1 MGEQAPI
8 SRLLAHTQNH
18 RSTMWLATLFS
29 ILNKIFDLAP
39 PLLIGAAVDVVI
51 KKEESALADF
61 GYSDPKEQLILLS
74 VLTIIIWVFESLF
87 EYIYGVLWRNLAQ
100 TVQHELRLD
109 AYSHIQNLEMEWFGD
124 QSKGELM
131 SILNDDI
138 NQLERFLD
146 KGANELLQVGTTVVI
161 IGAIFLYI
169 SPTIALYSI
178 GAIPVIIWGS
188 FRFQSRIAP
197 RYSKVRKE
205 VGLLNAL
212 LSNNLSGISTIKS
225 FTSEE
230 LEVERVSKASQA
242 YREAN
247 RDAIR
252 LSAAFVPLIRMAILV
267 GFTGTLLHGGLM
279 TLENKMAIASY
290 SVMIFMMQRLLWPL
304 TRLGETFDLYQRAMV
319 STTRV
324 LNLLETEIRIEE
336 GATPLDKS
344 KVKGEIN
351 FENISFSYPGRELV
365 VDNFDF
371 NIKAGTTQAIVGPT
385 GSGKTTLIRLLLR
398 FHVPNSGN
406 IFLDSNE
413 ISKLNLKDLRSSISL
428 VTQTITLFPGSV
440 LQNIAYGSN
449 NSSEDEIISAAKVAE
464 IHDFVVSLPEG
475 YNTQIGEGGHKLSG
489 GQRQRISIA
498 RAVLKDAPILVLDEA
513 TSSVDNE
520 TEEALQKS
528 LDFISKNR
536 TTIVIAHRLSTIRH
550 SHSIIVLDKGKVV
563 ESGKHEDL
571 IKNKSS
577 YYRLWNVQTG
587 VRKS

>member
-1 MGEQAPI
+1 MTEQAPI
-8 SRLLAHTQNH
+8 SRLLAHTKNH

-39 PLLIGAAVDVVI
+39 PLLIGAAVDVVV
-51 KKEESALADF
+51 KREESVLSDF
-61 GYSDPKEQLILLS
+61 GYSDPKEQLIVLS
-74 VLTIIIWVFESLF
+74 ILTIIIWVFESLF

-109 AYSHIQNLEMEWFGD
+109 AYSHIQNLEMEWFGE
-124 QSKGELM
+124 QSKGELL

-146 KGANELLQVGTTVVI
+146 KGANEILQVSTTVVI
-161 IGAIFLYI
+161 IGAIFIYI

-178 GAIPVIIWGS
+178 GAIPVIAVGS
-188 FRFQSRIAP
+188 FMFQSRIAP

-225 FTSEE
+225 FTTEE
-230 LEVERVSKASQA
+230 LEVERVRKASQA

-247 RDAIR
+247 RDAIK

-279 TLENKMAIASY
+279 TLDNKMAIASY

-336 GATPLDKS
+336 GALSLDS
-344 KVKGEIN
+344 SRVKGEIN
-351 FENISFSYPGRELV
+351 FEDVSFSYPGRELV

-371 NIKAGTTQAIVGPT
+371 KIKPGTTQAIVGPT

-398 FHVPNSGN
+398 FHVPKSGS
-406 IFLDSNE
+406 IFLDGNE
-413 ISKLNLKDLRSSISL
+413 ISKLKLKDLRSSISL

-440 LQNIAYGSN
+440 LQNIAYGSK
-449 NSSEDEIISAAKVAE
+449 NSTEADIVDAAKVAE
-464 IHDFVVSLPEG
+464 IHNFIESLPEG

-528 LDFISKNR
+528 LDFISKDR

-550 SHSIIVLDKGKVV
+550 SDSIIVLDGGKVV
-563 ESGKHEDL
+563 ESGTHEEL
-571 IKNKSS
+571 LKNNSQYFK
-577 YYRLWNVQTG
+577 LWNVQTG
-587 VRKS
+587 KR

>member
-1 MGEQAPI
+1 MTEQAPI
-8 SRLLAHTQNH
+8 FRLFSHMKEH

-39 PLLIGAAVDVVI
+39 PLLIGAAVDVVV
-51 KKEESALADF
+51 KRQDSVLSEYF
-61 GYSDPKEQLILLS
+61 GYSDPKEQLIILS
-74 VLTIIIWVFESLF
+74 ILTVIIWVFESLF

-100 TVQHELRLD
+100 TVQHEIRLD
-109 AYSHIQNLEMEWFGD
+109 AYSHIQELEMAWFSD

-146 KGANELLQVGTTVVI
+146 KGANELLQVSTTVIV

-178 GAIPVIIWGS
+178 GAIPVIVIGS
-188 FRFQSRIAP
+188 FMFQSRIAP
-197 RYSKVRKE
+197 RYLKVRKN

-225 FTSEE
+225 FTTEE
-230 LEVERVSKASQA
+230 LEIERVRKASQA

-267 GFTGTLLHGGLM
+267 GFTGTLLHGGLI
-279 TLENKMAIASY
+279 TLDGKMAIASY

-324 LNLLETEIRIEE
+324 LNLLETELTIEE
-336 GATPLDKS
+336 GQKVLDS
-344 KVKGEIN
+344 KKVRGHIKY
-351 FENISFSYPGRELV
+351 ENMSFSYPERDEVISKLNLEV
-365 VDNFDF
+365 
-371 NIKAGTTQAIVGPT
+371 KPGTTQAIVGST

-398 FHVPNSGN
+398 FHDPSSGN
-406 IFLDSNE
+406 IFLDGDE
-413 ISKLNLKDLRSSISL
+413 IKDLKVKSLRSSISL
-428 VTQTITLFPGSV
+428 VTQTIILFPGTV
-440 LQNIAYGSN
+440 MQNIAYGK
-449 NSSEDEIISAAKVAE
+449 EDATEEEIISSAKIAE
-464 IHDFVVSLPEG
+464 AHDFIMNLPNG
-475 YNTQIGEGGHKLSG
+475 YDTQIGEGGHKLSG
-489 GQRQRISIA
+489 GQRQRLSIA
-498 RAVLKDAPILVLDEA
+498 RAVLKDAPILILDEA

-528 LDFISKNR
+528 LETISKDR

-550 SHSIIVLDKGKVV
+550 SDSIIVLESGKVV
-563 ESGKHEDL
+563 ESGTHEELLD
-571 IKNKSS
+571 NKLQ
-577 YYRLWNVQTG
+577 YYKLWNVQTG
-587 VRKS
+587 VR

>member
-1 MGEQAPI
+1 MTEQVPI
-8 SRLLAHTQNH
+8 RRLLAHTKNH

-39 PLLIGAAVDVVI
+39 PLLIGAAVDVVV
-51 KKEESALADF
+51 KQEESALSDF
-61 GYSDPKEQLILLS
+61 GYSDPKEQLIVLS
-74 VLTIIIWVFESLF
+74 ILTVIIWVFESLF

-146 KGANELLQVGTTVVI
+146 KGANEILQVSTTVVI
-161 IGAIFLYI
+161 IGAIFFYI

-178 GAIPVIIWGS
+178 GAIPVIVIGS
-188 FRFQSRIAP
+188 FMFQSRIAP

-225 FTSEE
+225 FTTEE
-230 LEVERVSKASQA
+230 LEVERVRKASQA

-247 RDAIR
+247 QDAIR

-267 GFTGTLLHGGLM
+267 GFTGTLLHGGLI
-279 TLENKMAIASY
+279 TLEGEMAIASY

-336 GATPLDKS
+336 GALPLDS
-344 KVKGEIN
+344 SNVKGEIS
-351 FENISFSYPGRELV
+351 FENVSFSYPGRELV

-371 NIKAGTTQAIVGPT
+371 KIAPGTTQAIVGPT

-398 FHVPNSGN
+398 FHVPKSGN
-406 IFLDSNE
+406 IFLDGND
-413 ISKLNLKDLRSSISL
+413 ISKLSLKDLRSSISL

-440 LQNIAYGSN
+440 LQNIAYGSKET
-449 NSSEDEIISAAKVAE
+449 SESEIIDAAKVAE
-464 IHDFVVSLPEG
+464 IHDFIESLPDG
-475 YNTQIGEGGHKLSG
+475 YDTQIGEGGHKLSG

-528 LDFISKNR
+528 LDFISKDR

-550 SHSIIVLDKGKVV
+550 SDSIIVLDGGKVI
-563 ESGKHEDL
+563 ESGKHERL
-571 IKNKSS
+571 IDNKST

-587 VRKS
+587 VRE

>member
-1 MGEQAPI
+1 MTEQAPI
-8 SRLLAHTQNH
+8 YRLISHMKER

-39 PLLIGAAVDVVI
+39 PLLIGAAVDVVARQ
-51 KKEESALADF
+51 EESVLSNY
-61 GYSDPKEQLILLS
+61 GYTDPKDQLIILS
-74 VLTIIIWVFESLF
+74 ILTVIIWVFESLF

-109 AYSHIQNLEMEWFGD
+109 AYSHIQELEMAWFSD

-161 IGAIFLYI
+161 ISAIFFYI
-169 SPTIALYSI
+169 SPAIAIYSI
-178 GAIPVIIWGS
+178 IPIPVIIWGS
-188 FRFQSRIAP
+188 FRFQSRIGP
-197 RYSKVRKE
+197 RYAEVRKE

-230 LEVERVSKASQA
+230 LEIERVRAASQK

-247 RDAIR
+247 RKAIR

-267 GFTGTLLHGGLM
+267 GFTATLLHGGIV
-279 TLENKMAIASY
+279 TLNGGMEIASY

-324 LNLLETEIRIEE
+324 LNLLETEISVQE
-336 GATPLDKS
+336 GDKELDIT
-344 KVKGEIN
+344 KVKGEIR
-351 FENISFSYPGRELV
+351 FEDVSFAYPERDEVITNLSLA
-365 VDNFDF
+365 
-371 NIKAGTTQAIVGPT
+371 IKPGTTQAIVGST

-398 FHVPNSGN
+398 FHDNSSGK
-406 IFLDSNE
+406 IFLDGSE
-413 ISKLNLKDLRSSISL
+413 IKDLKIKSLRSSISL
-428 VTQTITLFPGSV
+428 VTQTIILFPGTV
-440 LQNIAYGSN
+440 MQNIAYGK
-449 NSSEDEIISAAKVAE
+449 EGATEKEIISSAKTAE
-464 IHDFVVSLPEG
+464 AHDFIMKLPFG
-475 YNTQIGEGGHKLSG
+475 YETQIGEGGHKLSG
-489 GQRQRISIA
+489 GQRQRLSIA
-498 RAVLKDAPILVLDEA
+498 RAVLKNAPILVLDEA

-528 LDFISKNR
+528 LEIISKDR

-550 SHSIIVLDKGKVV
+550 SDSIIVLDDGKVV
-563 ESGKHEDL
+563 ESGTHEELLD
-571 IKNKSS
+571 NKSQ
-577 YYRLWNVQTG
+577 YFKLWNVQTG
-587 VRKS
+587 KR

>member
-1 MGEQAPI
+1 MTEEAPI
-8 SRLLAHTQNH
+8 RRLLAHTKNH

-39 PLLIGAAVDVVI
+39 PLLIGAAVDVVV
-51 KKEESALADF
+51 KREESVLSDF
-61 GYSDPKEQLILLS
+61 GYSDPKEQLIVLS
-74 VLTIIIWVFESLF
+74 ILTVIIWVFESLF

-109 AYSHIQNLEMEWFGD
+109 AYSHIQNLEMEWFGE

-146 KGANELLQVGTTVVI
+146 KGANEILQVSTTVVI

-178 GAIPVIIWGS
+178 GAIPVIVIGS
-188 FRFQSRIAP
+188 FIFQSRIAP

-225 FTSEE
+225 FTTED
-230 LEVERVSKASQA
+230 LEVERVRKASQA

-247 RDAIR
+247 RDAIK

-279 TLENKMAIASY
+279 TLDNEMAIASY

-336 GATPLDKS
+336 GALPLDS
-344 KVKGEIN
+344 SRVKGEIN

-365 VDNFDF
+365 VDNFNF
-371 NIKAGTTQAIVGPT
+371 KIKPGTTQAIVGPT

-398 FHVPNSGN
+398 FHIPKSGS
-406 IFLDSNE
+406 IFLDGNE

-440 LQNIAYGSN
+440 LQNIAYGSKQ
-449 NSSEDEIISAAKVAE
+449 SSESDIIDAAKVAE
-464 IHDFVVSLPEG
+464 IHDFVKSLPDG

-498 RAVLKDAPILVLDEA
+498 RAVLKNAPILVLDEA

-528 LDFISKNR
+528 LDFISKDR

-550 SHSIIVLDKGKVV
+550 SDSIIVLDGGKVV
-563 ESGKHEDL
+563 ESGKHEEL
-571 IKNKSS
+571 IGNKSS

-587 VRKS
+587 VRE

>member
-1 MGEQAPI
+1 MTEQAPI
-8 SRLLAHTQNH
+8 RRLLAHTKNH
-18 RSTMWLATLFS
+18 RYTMWLATLFS

-39 PLLIGAAVDVVI
+39 PLLIGAAVDVVV
-51 KKEESALADF
+51 KREESVLSDF
-61 GYSDPKEQLILLS
+61 GYSDPKEQLIVLS
-74 VLTIIIWVFESLF
+74 ILTVIIWVFESLF

-109 AYSHIQNLEMEWFGD
+109 AYSHIQNLEMEWFGE

-146 KGANELLQVGTTVVI
+146 KGANEILQVSTTVVI

-178 GAIPVIIWGS
+178 GAIPVIVIGS
-188 FRFQSRIAP
+188 FIFQSRIAP

-225 FTSEE
+225 FTTED
-230 LEVERVSKASQA
+230 LEVERVRKASQA

-247 RDAIR
+247 RDAIK

-279 TLENKMAIASY
+279 TLDNEMAIASY

-336 GATPLDKS
+336 GALPLDS
-344 KVKGEIN
+344 SRVKGEIN

-365 VDNFDF
+365 VDNFNF
-371 NIKAGTTQAIVGPT
+371 KIKPGTTQAIVGPT

-398 FHVPNSGN
+398 FHIPKSGS
-406 IFLDSNE
+406 IFLDGNE

-440 LQNIAYGSN
+440 LQNIAYGSKQ
-449 NSSEDEIISAAKVAE
+449 SSESDIIDAAKVAE
-464 IHDFVVSLPEG
+464 IHDFVKSLPDG

-498 RAVLKDAPILVLDEA
+498 RAVLKNAPILVLDEA

-528 LDFISKNR
+528 LDFISKDR

-550 SHSIIVLDKGKVV
+550 SNSIIVLDGGKVV
-563 ESGKHEDL
+563 ESGKHEEL
-571 IKNKSS
+571 IGNKSS

-587 VRKS
+587 VRE

>member
-1 MGEQAPI
+1 MTEQAPI
-8 SRLLAHTQNH
+8 YRLISHMKEH

-39 PLLIGAAVDVVI
+39 PLLIGAAVDVVV
-51 KKEESALADF
+51 KQQDSALSKYF
-61 GYSDPKEQLILLS
+61 GYSDPKEQLIILS
-74 VLTIIIWVFESLF
+74 ILTVIIWVFESLF

-109 AYSHIQNLEMEWFGD
+109 AYSHIQELEMAWFSD

-161 IGAIFLYI
+161 ISAIFFYI
-169 SPTIALYSI
+169 SPAIAIYSI
-178 GAIPVIIWGS
+178 IPIPVIIWGS
-188 FRFQSRIAP
+188 FRFQSRIGPHYAE
-197 RYSKVRKE
+197 VRKE

-230 LEVERVSKASQA
+230 LEIERVRKASQK

-247 RDAIR
+247 RRAIR

-267 GFTGTLLHGGLM
+267 GFTATLLHGGIV
-279 TLENKMAIASY
+279 TLDGGMEVASY

-324 LNLLETEIRIEE
+324 LNLLETEITIVE
-336 GATPLDKS
+336 GNKELDFA
-344 KVKGEIN
+344 KVKGEIK
-351 FENISFSYPGRELV
+351 FETVSFAYPERDEVISDLSLE
-365 VDNFDF
+365 
-371 NIKAGTTQAIVGPT
+371 IKPGTTQAIVGST

-398 FHVPNSGN
+398 FHDPSSGR
-406 IFLDSNE
+406 ISLDGDE
-413 ISKLNLKDLRSSISL
+413 IKELKVKSLRSSISL
-428 VTQTITLFPGSV
+428 VTQTIILFPGTV
-440 LQNIAYGSN
+440 MQNIAYGREGAT
-449 NSSEDEIISAAKVAE
+449 EDEIISSAKIAE
-464 IHDFVVSLPEG
+464 AHEFIMKLPLG
-475 YNTQIGEGGHKLSG
+475 YDTQIGEGGHKLSG
-489 GQRQRISIA
+489 GQRQRLSIA

-528 LDFISKNR
+528 LEIISKDR

-550 SHSIIVLDKGKVV
+550 SDSIIVLDDGKVI
-563 ESGKHEDL
+563 ESGTHEELLD
-571 IKNKSS
+571 NKSQYS
-577 YYRLWNVQTG
+577 KLWNVQTG
-587 VRKS
+587 KR

>member
-1 MGEQAPI
+1 MTEQLPI
-8 SRLLAHTQNH
+8 SRLLAHTKNH

-39 PLLIGAAVDVVI
+39 PLLIGAAVDVVV
-51 KKEESALADF
+51 KREESALSDF

-74 VLTIIIWVFESLF
+74 ILTIIIWVFESLF

-109 AYSHIQNLEMEWFGD
+109 AYSHIQNLEMEWFGE

-146 KGANELLQVGTTVVI
+146 KGANEILQVSTTVVI

-178 GAIPVIIWGS
+178 CAIPFIVIGS
-188 FRFQSRIAP
+188 FMFQSRIAP
-197 RYSKVRKE
+197 RYTKVRKE

-225 FTSEE
+225 FTTEE
-230 LEVERVSKASQA
+230 LEIERVRKASQA

-247 RDAIR
+247 RDAIK

-267 GFTGTLLHGGLM
+267 GFTGTLLHGGLI
-279 TLENKMAIASY
+279 TLEGKMAIASY

-336 GATPLDKS
+336 GLESLDLS
-344 KVKGEIN
+344 QVKGKIN
-351 FENISFSYPGRELV
+351 FEKVSFSYPGRELV
-365 VDNFDF
+365 VDDFDLR
-371 NIKAGTTQAIVGPT
+371 IKPGSTQAIVGPT

-398 FHVPNSGN
+398 FHVPNSGS
-406 IFLDSNE
+406 IFLDGKE
-413 ISKLNLKDLRSSISL
+413 ISKINLKDLRSSISL
-428 VTQTITLFPGSV
+428 VTQTITLFPGTV
-440 LQNIAYGSN
+440 LQNIAYGNKEYSKSQIVN
-449 NSSEDEIISAAKVAE
+449 AAKVAE
-464 IHDFVVSLPEG
+464 IHDFVESLPDG
-475 YNTQIGEGGHKLSG
+475 YSTQIGEGGHKLSG

-550 SHSIIVLDKGKVV
+550 SDSIIVLDGGKVV
-563 ESGKHEDL
+563 EAGNHDEL
-571 IKNKSS
+571 IANKSN

-587 VRKS
+587 VRE

>member
-1 MGEQAPI
+1 
-8 SRLLAHTQNH
+8 
-18 RSTMWLATLFS
+18 MWLGTLFS

-39 PLLIGAAVDVVI
+39 PLLIGAAVDVVV
-51 KKEESALADF
+51 KREESALSDF

-74 VLTIIIWVFESLF
+74 ILTIIIWVFESLF

-109 AYSHIQNLEMEWFGD
+109 AYSHIQNLEMEWFGE

-146 KGANELLQVGTTVVI
+146 KGANEILQVSTTVVI

-178 GAIPVIIWGS
+178 CAIPFIVIGS
-188 FRFQSRIAP
+188 FMFQSRIAP
-197 RYSKVRKE
+197 RYTKVRKE

-225 FTSEE
+225 FTTEE
-230 LEVERVSKASQA
+230 LEIERVRKASQA

-247 RDAIR
+247 RDAIK

-267 GFTGTLLHGGLM
+267 GFTGTLLHGGLI
-279 TLENKMAIASY
+279 TLEGKMAIASY

-336 GATPLDKS
+336 GSESLDLTQ
-344 KVKGEIN
+344 VKGNIN
-351 FENISFSYPGRELV
+351 FEKVSFSYPGRELV
-365 VDNFDF
+365 VNGFDL
-371 NIKAGTTQAIVGPT
+371 NIKPGSTQAIVGPT
-385 GSGKTTLIRLLLR
+385 GSGKTTLVRLLLR
-398 FHVPNSGN
+398 FHVPNSGS
-406 IFLDSNE
+406 IFLDGTE
-413 ISKLNLKDLRSSISL
+413 ISKINLKDLRSSISL
-428 VTQTITLFPGSV
+428 VTQTITLFPGTV
-440 LQNIAYGSN
+440 LQNIAYGNKEYSK
-449 NSSEDEIISAAKVAE
+449 SQIINAAKVAE
-464 IHDFVVSLPEG
+464 IHDFVESLPDG
-475 YNTQIGEGGHKLSG
+475 YSTQIGEGGHKLSG

-498 RAVLKDAPILVLDEA
+498 RAILKDAPILVLDEA

-550 SHSIIVLDKGKVV
+550 SDSIIVLDCGKVV
-563 ESGKHEDL
+563 EAGNHDEL
-571 IKNKSS
+571 IANKSN

-587 VRKS
+587 VRE

>member
-1 MGEQAPI
+1 MTEQLPI
-8 SRLLAHTQNH
+8 SRLLAHTKNH
-18 RSTMWLATLFS
+18 RSTMWLATIFS

-39 PLLIGAAVDVVI
+39 PLLIGAAVDVVV
-51 KKEESALADF
+51 KKEESALSDF

-74 VLTIIIWVFESLF
+74 ILTIIIWVFESLF

-109 AYSHIQNLEMEWFGD
+109 AYSHIQNLEMEWFGE

-146 KGANELLQVGTTVVI
+146 KGANEILQVSTTVVI

-178 GAIPVIIWGS
+178 CAIPFIVIGS
-188 FRFQSRIAP
+188 FMFQSRIAP
-197 RYSKVRKE
+197 RYTKVRKE

-225 FTSEE
+225 FTTEE
-230 LEVERVSKASQA
+230 LEIERVRKASQA

-247 RDAIR
+247 RDAIK

-267 GFTGTLLHGGLM
+267 GFTGTLLHGGLI
-279 TLENKMAIASY
+279 TLEGKMAIASY

-336 GATPLDKS
+336 GSESLDLS
-344 KVKGEIN
+344 QVKGKIN
-351 FENISFSYPGRELV
+351 FEKVSFSYPGRELV
-365 VDNFDF
+365 VDDFDLG
-371 NIKAGTTQAIVGPT
+371 IKPGSTQAIVGPT

-398 FHVPNSGN
+398 FHVPNSGS
-406 IFLDSNE
+406 IFLDGKE
-413 ISKLNLKDLRSSISL
+413 ISKINLKDLRSSISL
-428 VTQTITLFPGSV
+428 VTQTITLFPGTV
-440 LQNIAYGSN
+440 LQNIAYGNKEYSKSQIVN
-449 NSSEDEIISAAKVAE
+449 AAKVAE
-464 IHDFVVSLPEG
+464 IHDFVESLPDG
-475 YNTQIGEGGHKLSG
+475 YSTQIGEGGHKLSG

-550 SHSIIVLDKGKVV
+550 SDSIIVLDDGKVV
-563 ESGKHEDL
+563 EAGNHDEL
-571 IKNKSS
+571 ISNKSN

-587 VRKS
+587 VRE

>member
-1 MGEQAPI
+1 MTEQLPI
-8 SRLLAHTQNH
+8 IRLLAHTKNH
-18 RSTMWLATLFS
+18 RSTMWLGTLFS

-39 PLLIGAAVDVVI
+39 PLLIGAAVDVVV
-51 KKEESALADF
+51 KREESALSDF

-74 VLTIIIWVFESLF
+74 ILTIIIWVFESLF

-109 AYSHIQNLEMEWFGD
+109 AYSHIQNLEMEWFGE

-146 KGANELLQVGTTVVI
+146 KGANEILQVSTTVVI

-178 GAIPVIIWGS
+178 CAIPFIVIGS
-188 FRFQSRIAP
+188 FMFQSRIAP
-197 RYSKVRKE
+197 RYTKVRKE

-225 FTSEE
+225 FTTEE
-230 LEVERVSKASQA
+230 LEIERVRKASQA

-247 RDAIR
+247 RDAIK

-267 GFTGTLLHGGLM
+267 GFTGTLLHGGLI
-279 TLENKMAIASY
+279 TLEGKMAIASY

-336 GATPLDKS
+336 GSESLDLTQ
-344 KVKGEIN
+344 VKGNIN
-351 FENISFSYPGRELV
+351 FEKVSFSYPGRELV
-365 VDNFDF
+365 VNGFDL
-371 NIKAGTTQAIVGPT
+371 NIKPGSTQAIVGPT
-385 GSGKTTLIRLLLR
+385 GSGKTTLVRLLLR
-398 FHVPNSGN
+398 FHVPNSGS
-406 IFLDSNE
+406 IFLDGTE
-413 ISKLNLKDLRSSISL
+413 ISKINLKDLRSSISL
-428 VTQTITLFPGSV
+428 VTQTITLFPGTV
-440 LQNIAYGSN
+440 LQNIAYGNKEYSK
-449 NSSEDEIISAAKVAE
+449 SQIINAAKVAE
-464 IHDFVVSLPEG
+464 IHDFVESLPDG
-475 YNTQIGEGGHKLSG
+475 YSTQIGEGGHKLSG

-498 RAVLKDAPILVLDEA
+498 RAILKDAPILVLDEA

-550 SHSIIVLDKGKVV
+550 SDSIIVLDCGKVV
-563 ESGKHEDL
+563 EAGNHDEL
-571 IKNKSS
+571 IANKSN

-587 VRKS
+587 VRE

>member
-1 MGEQAPI
+1 
-8 SRLLAHTQNH
+8 
-18 RSTMWLATLFS
+18 
-29 ILNKIFDLAP
+29 
-39 PLLIGAAVDVVI
+39 
-51 KKEESALADF
+51 
-61 GYSDPKEQLILLS
+61 
-74 VLTIIIWVFESLF
+74 
-87 EYIYGVLWRNLAQ
+87 
-100 TVQHELRLD
+100 
-109 AYSHIQNLEMEWFGD
+109 
-124 QSKGELM
+124 
-131 SILNDDI
+131 
-138 NQLERFLD
+138 
-146 KGANELLQVGTTVVI
+146 
-161 IGAIFLYI
+161 
-169 SPTIALYSI
+169 
-178 GAIPVIIWGS
+178 
-188 FRFQSRIAP
+188 
-197 RYSKVRKE
+197 
-205 VGLLNAL
+205 
-212 LSNNLSGISTIKS
+212 
-225 FTSEE
+225 
-230 LEVERVSKASQA
+230 
-242 YREAN
+242 
-247 RDAIR
+247 
-252 LSAAFVPLIRMAILV
+252 
-267 GFTGTLLHGGLM
+267 
-279 TLENKMAIASY
+279 
-290 SVMIFMMQRLLWPL
+290 
-304 TRLGETFDLYQRAMV
+304 LGETFDLYQRAMV

-406 IFLDSNE
+406 IFLDGNE

>member
-1 MGEQAPI
+1 MAEQAPI
-8 SRLLAHTQNH
+8 YRLISHMKER
-18 RSTMWLATLFS
+18 RSTMLLATLFS

-39 PLLIGAAVDVVI
+39 PLLIGAAVDVVARQ
-51 KKEESALADF
+51 EESVLSNY
-61 GYSDPKEQLILLS
+61 GYTDPKEQLIILS
-74 VLTIIIWVFESLF
+74 ILTVIIWVFESLF

-109 AYSHIQNLEMEWFGD
+109 AYSHIQELEMAWFSD

-161 IGAIFLYI
+161 ISAIFFYI
-169 SPTIALYSI
+169 SPAIAIYSVI
-178 GAIPVIIWGS
+178 PIPVIIWGS
-188 FRFQSRIAP
+188 FRFQSRIGP
-197 RYSKVRKE
+197 RYAEVRKE

-230 LEVERVSKASQA
+230 LEIERVRAASQK

-247 RDAIR
+247 RKAIR

-267 GFTGTLLHGGLM
+267 GFTATLLHGGIV
-279 TLENKMAIASY
+279 TLNGGMEIASY

-324 LNLLETEIRIEE
+324 LNLLETEISVQE
-336 GATPLDKS
+336 GDKELDIT
-344 KVKGEIN
+344 KVKGDIRFEDVN
-351 FENISFSYPGRELV
+351 FAYPERDEVITNLSLA
-365 VDNFDF
+365 
-371 NIKAGTTQAIVGPT
+371 IKPGTTQAIVGST

-398 FHVPNSGN
+398 FHDNSSGK
-406 IFLDSNE
+406 IFLDGSE
-413 ISKLNLKDLRSSISL
+413 IKDLKIKSLRSSISL
-428 VTQTITLFPGSV
+428 VTQTIILFPGTV
-440 LQNIAYGSN
+440 MQNIAYGRDGAT
-449 NSSEDEIISAAKVAE
+449 EEEIISSAKTAE
-464 IHDFVVSLPEG
+464 AHDFIMKLPFG
-475 YNTQIGEGGHKLSG
+475 YETQIGEGGHKLSG
-489 GQRQRISIA
+489 GQRQRLSIA
-498 RAVLKDAPILVLDEA
+498 RAVLKNAPILVLDEA

-528 LDFISKNR
+528 LEIISKDR

-550 SHSIIVLDKGKVV
+550 SDSIIVLDDGKVV
-563 ESGKHEDL
+563 ESGTHEELLD
-571 IKNKSS
+571 NKSQ
-577 YYRLWNVQTG
+577 YFKLWNVQTG
-587 VRKS
+587 KR

>member
-1 MGEQAPI
+1 MTEQAPI
-8 SRLLAHTQNH
+8 FRLFSHMKEH

-39 PLLIGAAVDVVI
+39 PLLIGAAVDVVV
-51 KKEESALADF
+51 KRQDSVLSEYF
-61 GYSDPKEQLILLS
+61 GYSDPKEQLIILS
-74 VLTIIIWVFESLF
+74 ILTVIIWVFESLF

-100 TVQHELRLD
+100 TVQHEIRLD
-109 AYSHIQNLEMEWFGD
+109 AYSHIQELEMAWFSD

-146 KGANELLQVGTTVVI
+146 KGANELLQVSTTVIV

-178 GAIPVIIWGS
+178 GAIPVIVIGS
-188 FRFQSRIAP
+188 FMFQSRIAP
-197 RYSKVRKE
+197 RYLKVRKN

-225 FTSEE
+225 FTTEE
-230 LEVERVSKASQA
+230 LEIERVRKASQA

-267 GFTGTLLHGGLM
+267 GFTGTLLHGGLI
-279 TLENKMAIASY
+279 TLDGKMAIASY

-324 LNLLETEIRIEE
+324 LNLLETEMTIEE
-336 GATPLDKS
+336 GQKVLDS
-344 KVKGEIN
+344 KKVRGHIKY
-351 FENISFSYPGRELV
+351 ENMSFSYPERDEVISKLNLEV
-365 VDNFDF
+365 
-371 NIKAGTTQAIVGPT
+371 KPGTTQAIVGST

-398 FHVPNSGN
+398 FHDPSSGN
-406 IFLDSNE
+406 IFLDGDE
-413 ISKLNLKDLRSSISL
+413 IKDLKVKSLRSSISL
-428 VTQTITLFPGSV
+428 VTQTIILFPGTV
-440 LQNIAYGSN
+440 MQNIAYGK
-449 NSSEDEIISAAKVAE
+449 EDATEEEIISSAKIAE
-464 IHDFVVSLPEG
+464 AHDFIMNLPNG
-475 YNTQIGEGGHKLSG
+475 YDTQIGEGGHKLSG
-489 GQRQRISIA
+489 GQRQRLSIA
-498 RAVLKDAPILVLDEA
+498 RAVLKDAPILILDEA

-528 LDFISKNR
+528 LETISKDR

-550 SHSIIVLDKGKVV
+550 SDSIIVLESGKVV
-563 ESGKHEDL
+563 ESGTHEELLD
-571 IKNKSS
+571 NKLQ
-577 YYRLWNVQTG
+577 YYKLWNVQTG
-587 VRKS
+587 VR

>member
-1 MGEQAPI
+1 MKE
-8 SRLLAHTQNH
+8 H

-39 PLLIGAAVDVVI
+39 PLLIGAAVDVVARQ
-51 KKEESALADF
+51 EESVLSNY
-61 GYSDPKEQLILLS
+61 GYTDPKEQLIILS
-74 VLTIIIWVFESLF
+74 ILTVIIWVLESLF

-100 TVQHELRLD
+100 TVQHELRID
-109 AYSHIQNLEMEWFGD
+109 AYSHIQELEMAWFSD

-146 KGANELLQVGTTVVI
+146 KGANELLQVGTTVVAI
-161 IGAIFLYI
+161 SAIFFYI
-169 SPTIALYSI
+169 SPEIAIYSI
-178 GAIPVIIWGS
+178 IPIPVIIWGS
-188 FRFQSRIAP
+188 FRFQSRIGPHYAE
-197 RYSKVRKE
+197 VRKE

-230 LEVERVSKASQA
+230 LEIERVRAASQA

-247 RDAIR
+247 RRAIR

-267 GFTGTLLHGGLM
+267 GFTATLLHGGLV
-279 TLENKMAIASY
+279 TLNGGMEVASY

-324 LNLLETEIRIEE
+324 LNLLETEISVQE
-336 GATPLDKS
+336 GDKELDIT
-344 KVKGEIN
+344 KVKGDIKFEDIN
-351 FENISFSYPGRELV
+351 FAYPERDEVISNLSLA
-365 VDNFDF
+365 
-371 NIKAGTTQAIVGPT
+371 IKPGTTQAIVGST

-398 FHVPNSGN
+398 FHDPSSGS
-406 IFLDSNE
+406 ISLDGDE
-413 ISKLNLKDLRSSISL
+413 IKELRVKSLRSSISL
-428 VTQTITLFPGSV
+428 VTQTIILFPGTV
-440 LQNIAYGSN
+440 MQNIAYGR
-449 NSSEDEIISAAKVAE
+449 EGAIEEEIISSAKTAE
-464 IHDFVVSLPEG
+464 AHDFIMKLPFG
-475 YNTQIGEGGHKLSG
+475 YETQIGEGGHKLSG
-489 GQRQRISIA
+489 GQRQRLSIA

-528 LDFISKNR
+528 LEVISKDR

-550 SHSIIVLDKGKVV
+550 SDSIIVLDEGKVI
-563 ESGKHEDL
+563 ESGTHEEL
-571 IKNKSS
+571 LENNSQYSK
-577 YYRLWNVQTG
+577 LWNVQTG
-587 VRKS
+587 KR

>member
-1 MGEQAPI
+1 MAEQAPI
-8 SRLLAHTQNH
+8 YRLISHMKER

-39 PLLIGAAVDVVI
+39 PLLIGAAVDVVARQ
-51 KKEESALADF
+51 EESVLSNY
-61 GYSDPKEQLILLS
+61 GYTDPKEQLIILS
-74 VLTIIIWVFESLF
+74 ILTVIIWVFESLF

-109 AYSHIQNLEMEWFGD
+109 AYSHIQELEMAWFSD

-161 IGAIFLYI
+161 ISAIFFYI
-169 SPTIALYSI
+169 SPAIAIYSVI
-178 GAIPVIIWGS
+178 PIPVIIWGS
-188 FRFQSRIAP
+188 FRFQSRIGP
-197 RYSKVRKE
+197 RYAEVRKE

-230 LEVERVSKASQA
+230 LEIERVRAASQK

-247 RDAIR
+247 RKAIR

-267 GFTGTLLHGGLM
+267 GFTATLLHGGIV
-279 TLENKMAIASY
+279 TLNGGMEIASY

-324 LNLLETEIRIEE
+324 LNLLETKISVQE
-336 GATPLDKS
+336 GDKELDIT
-344 KVKGEIN
+344 KVKGDIRFEDVN
-351 FENISFSYPGRELV
+351 FAYPERDEVITNLSLA
-365 VDNFDF
+365 
-371 NIKAGTTQAIVGPT
+371 IKPGTTQAIVGST

-398 FHVPNSGN
+398 FHDNSSGK
-406 IFLDSNE
+406 IFLDGSE
-413 ISKLNLKDLRSSISL
+413 IKDLKIKSLRSSISL
-428 VTQTITLFPGSV
+428 VTQTIILFPGTV
-440 LQNIAYGSN
+440 MQNIAYGRDGAT
-449 NSSEDEIISAAKVAE
+449 EEEIISSAKTAE
-464 IHDFVVSLPEG
+464 AHDFIMKLPFG
-475 YNTQIGEGGHKLSG
+475 YETQIGEGGHKLSG
-489 GQRQRISIA
+489 GQRQRLSIA
-498 RAVLKDAPILVLDEA
+498 RAVLKNAPILVLDEA

-528 LDFISKNR
+528 LEIISKDR

-550 SHSIIVLDKGKVV
+550 SDSIIVLDDGKVV
-563 ESGKHEDL
+563 ESGTHEELLD
-571 IKNKSS
+571 NKSQ
-577 YYRLWNVQTG
+577 YFKLWNVQTG
-587 VRKS
+587 KR

>member
-1 MGEQAPI
+1 MTEQAPI
-8 SRLLAHTQNH
+8 RRLLAHTKNH
-18 RSTMWLATLFS
+18 RYTMWLATLFS

-39 PLLIGAAVDVVI
+39 PLLIGAAVDVVV
-51 KKEESALADF
+51 KREESVLSDF
-61 GYSDPKEQLILLS
+61 GYSDPKEQLIVLS
-74 VLTIIIWVFESLF
+74 ILTVIIWVFESLF

-109 AYSHIQNLEMEWFGD
+109 AYSHIQNLEMEWFGE

-146 KGANELLQVGTTVVI
+146 KGANEILQVSTTVVI

-178 GAIPVIIWGS
+178 GAIPVIVIGS
-188 FRFQSRIAP
+188 FIFQSRIAP

-225 FTSEE
+225 FTTED
-230 LEVERVSKASQA
+230 LEVERVRKASQA

-247 RDAIR
+247 RDAIK

-279 TLENKMAIASY
+279 TLDNEMAIASY

-336 GATPLDKS
+336 GALPLDS
-344 KVKGEIN
+344 SRVKGEIN

-365 VDNFDF
+365 VDNFNF
-371 NIKAGTTQAIVGPT
+371 KIKPGTTQAIVGPT

-398 FHVPNSGN
+398 FHIPKSGS
-406 IFLDSNE
+406 IFLDGNE

-440 LQNIAYGSN
+440 LQNIAYGSKQ
-449 NSSEDEIISAAKVAE
+449 SSESDIIDAAKVAE
-464 IHDFVVSLPEG
+464 IHDFVKSLPDG

-550 SHSIIVLDKGKVV
+550 SDSIIVLDGGKVV
-563 ESGKHEDL
+563 ESGKHEEL
-571 IKNKSS
+571 IGNKSS

-587 VRKS
+587 VRE

>member
-1 MGEQAPI
+1 MTEQAPI
-8 SRLLAHTQNH
+8 YRLISHMKKH

-39 PLLIGAAVDVVI
+39 PLLIGAAVDVVARQ
-51 KKEESALADF
+51 EESVLSNY
-61 GYSDPKEQLILLS
+61 GYTDPKEQLIILS
-74 VLTIIIWVFESLF
+74 ILTVIIWVLESLF

-109 AYSHIQNLEMEWFGD
+109 AYSHIQELEMAWFSD

-146 KGANELLQVGTTVVI
+146 KGANELLQVGTTVVVI
-161 IGAIFLYI
+161 SAIFFYI
-169 SPTIALYSI
+169 SPEIAIYSI
-178 GAIPVIIWGS
+178 IPIPVIIWGS
-188 FRFQSRIAP
+188 FRFQSRIGP
-197 RYSKVRKE
+197 HYTEVRKE

-230 LEVERVSKASQA
+230 LEIERVRAASQA

-247 RDAIR
+247 RRAIR

-267 GFTGTLLHGGLM
+267 GFTATLLHGGIV
-279 TLENKMAIASY
+279 TLNGGMEVASY

-324 LNLLETEIRIEE
+324 LNLLETEISVQE
-336 GATPLDKS
+336 GDKELDTI
-344 KVKGEIN
+344 KVKGEIRFDDVN
-351 FENISFSYPGRELV
+351 FAYPERDEVISNLSLA
-365 VDNFDF
+365 
-371 NIKAGTTQAIVGPT
+371 IKPGTTQAIVGST

-398 FHVPNSGN
+398 FHDPSSGS
-406 IFLDSNE
+406 ISLDGDE
-413 ISKLNLKDLRSSISL
+413 IKDLKVKSLRSSISL
-428 VTQTITLFPGSV
+428 VTQTIILFPGTV
-440 LQNIAYGSN
+440 MQNIAYGRVGAT
-449 NSSEDEIISAAKVAE
+449 EEEIITSAKIAE
-464 IHDFVVSLPEG
+464 AHDFIMQLPHG
-475 YNTQIGEGGHKLSG
+475 YDTQIGEGGHKLSG
-489 GQRQRISIA
+489 GQRQRLSIA

-528 LDFISKNR
+528 LEVISKDR

-550 SHSIIVLDKGKVV
+550 SDSIIVLDDGKVI
-563 ESGKHEDL
+563 ESGTHEELLDNQSQYS
-571 IKNKSS
+571 K
-577 YYRLWNVQTG
+577 LWNVQTG
-587 VRKS
+587 QR

>member
-1 MGEQAPI
+1 MKQ
-8 SRLLAHTQNH
+8 H

-39 PLLIGAAVDVVI
+39 PLLIGAAVDVVARQ
-51 KKEESALADF
+51 EESALSNY
-61 GYSDPKEQLILLS
+61 GYTDPKEQLIILS
-74 VLTIIIWVFESLF
+74 ILTVIIWVLESLF

-109 AYSHIQNLEMEWFGD
+109 AYSHIQELEMAWFSD

-146 KGANELLQVGTTVVI
+146 KGANELLQVGTTVVAI
-161 IGAIFLYI
+161 SAIFFYI
-169 SPTIALYSI
+169 SPEIAIYSI
-178 GAIPVIIWGS
+178 IPIPVIIWGS
-188 FRFQSRIAP
+188 FRFQSRIGP
-197 RYSKVRKE
+197 HYTEVRKE

-230 LEVERVSKASQA
+230 HEVERVRAASQA

-247 RDAIR
+247 RRAIR

-267 GFTGTLLHGGLM
+267 GFTATLLHGGFV
-279 TLENKMAIASY
+279 TLNGGMEIASY

-324 LNLLETEIRIEE
+324 LNLLETEISVQE
-336 GATPLDKS
+336 GDKELDIT
-344 KVKGEIN
+344 KVKGDIR
-351 FENISFSYPGRELV
+351 FEDVSFAYPEREEVISNLSLSVKPGS
-365 VDNFDF
+365 
-371 NIKAGTTQAIVGPT
+371 TQAIVGST

-398 FHVPNSGN
+398 FHDNSSGK
-406 IFLDSNE
+406 IFLDGSE
-413 ISKLNLKDLRSSISL
+413 IKDLKIKSLRSSISL
-428 VTQTITLFPGSV
+428 VTQTIILFPGTV
-440 LQNIAYGSN
+440 MQNIAYGKEGATEN
-449 NSSEDEIISAAKVAE
+449 EIISSAKTAE
-464 IHDFVVSLPEG
+464 AHDFIMKLPFG
-475 YNTQIGEGGHKLSG
+475 YETQIGEGGHKLSG
-489 GQRQRISIA
+489 GQRQRLSIA

-528 LDFISKNR
+528 LEVISKDR

-550 SHSIIVLDKGKVV
+550 SDSIIVLDDGKVV
-563 ESGKHEDL
+563 ESGTHEEL
-571 IKNKSS
+571 LANNSQYSK
-577 YYRLWNVQTG
+577 LWNVQTG
-587 VRKS
+587 KR

>member
-1 MGEQAPI
+1 MTEQAPI
-8 SRLLAHTQNH
+8 RRLLAHTKNH
-18 RSTMWLATLFS
+18 RYTMWLATLFS

-39 PLLIGAAVDVVI
+39 PLLIGAAVDVVV
-51 KKEESALADF
+51 KREESALSDF
-61 GYSDPKEQLILLS
+61 GYSDPKEQLIVLS
-74 VLTIIIWVFESLF
+74 ILTVIIWVFESLF

-109 AYSHIQNLEMEWFGD
+109 AYSHIQNLEMEWFGE

-146 KGANELLQVGTTVVI
+146 KGANEILQVSTTVVI

-178 GAIPVIIWGS
+178 GAIPVIVIGS
-188 FRFQSRIAP
+188 FIFQSRIAP

-225 FTSEE
+225 FTTED
-230 LEVERVSKASQA
+230 LEVERVRKASQA

-247 RDAIR
+247 RDAIK

-279 TLENKMAIASY
+279 TLDNEMAIASY

-336 GATPLDKS
+336 GALPLDS
-344 KVKGEIN
+344 SRVKGEIN

-365 VDNFDF
+365 VDNFNF
-371 NIKAGTTQAIVGPT
+371 KIKPGTTQAIVGPT

-398 FHVPNSGN
+398 FHIPKSGS
-406 IFLDSNE
+406 IFLDGNE

-440 LQNIAYGSN
+440 LQNIAYGSKQ
-449 NSSEDEIISAAKVAE
+449 SSESDIIDAAKVAE
-464 IHDFVVSLPEG
+464 IHDFVKSLPDG

-498 RAVLKDAPILVLDEA
+498 RAVLKNAPILVLDEA

-528 LDFISKNR
+528 LDFISKDR

-550 SHSIIVLDKGKVV
+550 SDSIIVLDGGKVV
-563 ESGKHEDL
+563 ESGKHEEL
-571 IKNKSS
+571 IGNKSS

-587 VRKS
+587 VRE

>member
-1 MGEQAPI
+1 MTEQAPI
-8 SRLLAHTQNH
+8 YRLISHMKDH

-39 PLLIGAAVDVVI
+39 PLLIGAAVDVVV
-51 KKEESALADF
+51 KQQDSALSGYF
-61 GYSDPKEQLILLS
+61 GYSDPKEQLIILS
-74 VLTIIIWVFESLF
+74 ILTVIIWVFESLF

-109 AYSHIQNLEMEWFGD
+109 AYSHIQELEMAWFSD

-161 IGAIFLYI
+161 ISAIFFYI
-169 SPTIALYSI
+169 SPAIAIYSI
-178 GAIPVIIWGS
+178 IPIPVIIWGS
-188 FRFQSRIAP
+188 FRFQSRIGPHYAE
-197 RYSKVRKE
+197 VRKE

-230 LEVERVSKASQA
+230 LEIERVRKASQK

-247 RDAIR
+247 RRAIR

-267 GFTGTLLHGGLM
+267 GFTATLLHGGIV
-279 TLENKMAIASY
+279 TLDGGMEVASY

-324 LNLLETEIRIEE
+324 LNLLETEITIVE
-336 GATPLDKS
+336 GNKELDFA
-344 KVKGEIN
+344 KVKGEIK
-351 FENISFSYPGRELV
+351 FETVSFAYPERDEVISDLSLE
-365 VDNFDF
+365 
-371 NIKAGTTQAIVGPT
+371 IKPGTTQAIVGST

-398 FHVPNSGN
+398 FHDPSSGR
-406 IFLDSNE
+406 ISLDGDE
-413 ISKLNLKDLRSSISL
+413 IKELKVKSLRSSISL
-428 VTQTITLFPGSV
+428 VTQTIILFPGTV
-440 LQNIAYGSN
+440 MQNIAYGREGAT
-449 NSSEDEIISAAKVAE
+449 EDEIISSAKIAE
-464 IHDFVVSLPEG
+464 AHEFIMKLPLG
-475 YNTQIGEGGHKLSG
+475 YDTQIGEGGHKLSG
-489 GQRQRISIA
+489 GQRQRLSIA

-528 LDFISKNR
+528 LEIISKDR

-550 SHSIIVLDKGKVV
+550 SDSIIVLDDGKVI
-563 ESGKHEDL
+563 ESGTHEELLD
-571 IKNKSS
+571 NKSQYS
-577 YYRLWNVQTG
+577 KLWNVQTG
-587 VRKS
+587 KR